1 MKLITNCLTLARFH
15 IGNLEQDAE
24 IVKKVAAGY
33 EHEMHW
39 YSHHYDKPNGINS
52 YVNIRVQPCN

>member
-1 MKLITNCLTLARFH
+1 VKLITNCLTLARFH

-33 EHEMHW
+33 EHEMH
-39 YSHHYDKPNGINS
+39 
-52 YVNIRVQPCN
+52 